1 MHMTD
6 DVTYRHELK
15 YLISSAQV
23 SLLRTRLEHMIPM
36 DSHAALTGGYTI
48 RSLYFDDPDNRCY
61 YENENGTDPREKF
74 RIRIYNG
81 SAQRITLECKRKER
95 GKTLKTACP
104 LTLEQTRLLMA
115 GKVVPSIGEQPPLLQ
130 KLTGQMLLRR
140 MRPVVIVE
148 YRRIPYVCKNGNVR
162 ITLDTNLAASKETES
177 FLEGKIF
184 FHPVMPLGWQLLEV
198 KYDAYLPDYI
208 YRGLQLENL
217 RQTAFSKYCICR
229 KLES

>member
-1 MHMTD
+1 MTPMN
-6 DVTYRHELK
+6 YRHEFK
-15 YLISSAQV
+15 YPISSAQV
-23 SLLRTRLEHMIPM
+23 TLLRSRLEHMLPI
-36 DSHAALTGGYTI
+36 DAHAAETGGYNI

-81 SAQRITLECKRKER
+81 SADRITLECKRKER

-115 GKVVPSIGEQPPLLQ
+115 GKTVPRIAEQPALLQ

-148 YRRIPYVCKNGNVR
+148 YQRIPYVCKNGNVR

-177 FLEGKIF
+177 FLEKKIS

>member
-1 MHMTD
+1 MTPMN
-6 DVTYRHELK
+6 YRHEFK
-15 YLISSAQV
+15 YPISTAQV
-23 SLLRTRLEHMIPM
+23 ALLRSRLEHMLPI
-36 DSHAALTGGYTI
+36 DAHAAATGGYNI

-81 SAQRITLECKRKER
+81 STDRITLECKRKER

-115 GKVVPSIGEQPPLLQ
+115 GKTVPRIGEQPVLLQ

>member
-1 MHMTD
+1 MTEFR
-6 DVTYRHELK
+6 VEKK
-15 YLISSAQV
+15 YLV
-23 SLLRTRLEHMIPM
+23 SDLDLAVLSQRLSRVMERDEHQ
-36 DSHAALTGGYTI
+36 DGDCYVI

-81 SAQRITLECKRKER
+81 SADRITLECKRKER

-115 GKVVPSIGEQPPLLQ
+115 GKTVPRIGEQPVLLQ

>member
-81 SAQRITLECKRKER
+81 SADRITLECKRKER

-115 GKVVPSIGEQPPLLQ
+115 GKTVPRIAEQPALLQ

-148 YRRIPYVCKNGNVR
+148 YRRIPYVYPLGNVR
-162 ITLDTNLAASKETES
+162 ITLDTGITASGKVGQ
-177 FLEGKIF
+177 FLDEKISCR
-184 FHPVMPLGWQLLEV
+184 PVMPPGQQLLEV

-208 YRGLQLENL
+208 YRSLQLENL
-217 RQTAFSKYCICR
+217 RQEAFSKFYISR
-229 KLES
+229 RFSK

>member
-1 MHMTD
+1 
-6 DVTYRHELK
+6 
-15 YLISSAQV
+15 
-23 SLLRTRLEHMIPM
+23 
-36 DSHAALTGGYTI
+36 
-48 RSLYFDDPDNRCY
+48 
-61 YENENGTDPREKF
+61 
-74 RIRIYNG
+74 
-81 SAQRITLECKRKER
+81 
-95 GKTLKTACP
+95 
-104 LTLEQTRLLMA
+104 MA
-115 GKVVPSIGEQPPLLQ
+115 GKTVPRIAEQPALLQ

-162 ITLDTNLAASKETES
+162 ITLDTNLAASKETGS
-177 FLEGKIF
+177 FLEEKISC
-184 FHPVMPLGWQLLEV
+184 HPVMPLGWQLLEV